1 MDPLG
6 LLHALAVIAD
16 SFFSKNAVVLE
27 VRNTVVALNLSDEQ
41 EVQVFYII
49 QEALANIAKHSM
61 ARHAVVQISATPDYL
76 EFLVE
81 DDGLGMDEP
90 SVATI
95 VTSARPLVPSTHF
108 GLDIM
113 QSRAQRLC
121 GKLSVGSK
129 DGVGTR
135 VRLQIPHVAA
145 TVEARA

>member
-1 MDPLG
+1 MP
-6 LLHALAVIAD
+6 
-16 SFFSKNAVVLE
+16 N
-27 VRNTVVALNLSDEQ
+27 LNLTDEQ

-61 ARHAVVQISATPDYL
+61 ARHAVVVISATPQHL
-76 EFLVE
+76 EFLIE

-113 QSRAQRLC
+113 QSRAHRL
-121 GKLSVGSK
+121 GGRLEVGSK
-129 DGVGTR
+129 DSVGTR
-135 VRLQIPHVAA
+135 VRLQIPQFDSSAKA
-145 TVEARA
+145 LS